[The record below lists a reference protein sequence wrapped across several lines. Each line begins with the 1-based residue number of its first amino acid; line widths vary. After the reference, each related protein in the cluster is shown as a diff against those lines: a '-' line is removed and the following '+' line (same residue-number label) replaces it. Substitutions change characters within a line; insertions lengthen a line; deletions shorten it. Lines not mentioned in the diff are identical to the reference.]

1 MKGGMM
7 RYIKLTIP
15 ILLVAIVFF
24 GCPKKQV
31 VKPVEPV
38 VPEETTVVVPQETTV
53 VETRPELVL
62 ERIFFD
68 FDKSDIRQDAA
79 EILKKNAEMLK
90 LYPEVKV
97 IIEGH
102 CCEIGT
108 AEYNMALGERRAKS
122 ARDYLI
128 MLGISSD
135 KLSTVSYG
143 EERPL
148 DPKVLERNR
157 RCEFTIMK

>member
-1 MKGGMM
+1 M
-7 RYIKLTIP
+7 RYLKLTIP
-15 ILLVAIVFF
+15 ILLVAVVFF

-38 VPEETTVVVPQETTV
+38 VPEETTAVVPEEETTI
-53 VETRPELVL
+53 VETKPPLLL

-79 EILKKNAEMLK
+79 EVLKKNAEMLK

-97 IIEGH
+97 TIEGH

-122 ARDYLI
+122 ARDYLT
-128 MLGISSD
+128 MLGITPD
-135 KLSTVSYG
+135 RLSTVSYG

-148 DPKVLERNR
+148 DQKVLEKNR
-157 RCEFTIMK
+157 RCEFVIIK

>member
-1 MKGGMM
+1 M

-15 ILLVAIVFF
+15 LILFAIVFF

-31 VKPVEPV
+31 VKPV
-38 VPEETTVVVPQETTV
+38 VPEETTVVVPEETTV
-53 VETRPELVL
+53 VETKPSLVL

-68 FDKSDIRQDAA
+68 FDKSDIRKDAA
-79 EILKKNAEMLK
+79 ETLKKNAEMLK

-122 ARDYLI
+122 ARDYLL
-128 MLGISSD
+128 MLGITPD
-135 KLSTVSYG
+135 RLSTVSYG

-148 DPKVLERNR
+148 DPKVLEKNR
-157 RCEFTIMK
+157 RCEFVIMK

>member
-1 MKGGMM
+1 M
-7 RYIKLTIP
+7 
-15 ILLVAIVFF
+15 FF

-31 VKPVEPV
+31 VKPVEPA
-38 VPEETTVVVPQETTV
+38 PEETTTVVVPKETTV
-53 VETRPELVL
+53 VETRPQLVL

-90 LYPEVKV
+90 IYPEVKV
-97 IIEGH
+97 LIEGH
-102 CCEIGT
+102 TCEIGT

-122 ARDYLI
+122 ARDYLL
-128 MLGISSD
+128 MLGITPD
-135 KLSTVSYG
+135 RLSTVSYG

-148 DPKVLERNR
+148 DPKVLEKNR
-157 RCEFTIMK
+157 RCEFVIMK